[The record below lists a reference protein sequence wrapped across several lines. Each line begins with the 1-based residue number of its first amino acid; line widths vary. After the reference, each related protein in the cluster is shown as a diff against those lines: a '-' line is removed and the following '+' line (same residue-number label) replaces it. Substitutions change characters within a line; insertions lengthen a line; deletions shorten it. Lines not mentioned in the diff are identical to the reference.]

1 MSKFESDFG
10 TEETLTK
17 LLKKIIKSSP
27 GEPFLTYK
35 VNPDGDLVTG
45 GGTTWLAL
53 ATQEESKI
61 AWCLKDEEGKY
72 ELEFFEPDIQGLDL
86 CLSEVYGRQDE
97 IHEDDLEKY
106 KEDII
111 KASN

>member
-10 TEETLTK
+10 TEETITK

-35 VNPDGDLVTG
+35 VNPDGD
-45 GGTTWLAL
+45 
-53 ATQEESKI
+53 Q
-61 AWCLKDEEGKY
+61 EGKY
-72 ELEFFEPDIQGLDL
+72 ELEFFELDIQGLDL